1 MCPVYTCL
9 VSDQSS
15 NPVFSKKLSNRPAVA
30 TPSTVPDHIASITD
44 GFSFAYMK
52 EAFVASLLTLAY
64 DSTADITPA
73 EEEDDREWGRFG
85 NLLQKQVVALRE
97 DLARS
102 GG

>member
-1 MCPVYTCL
+1 
-9 VSDQSS
+9 
-15 NPVFSKKLSNRPAVA
+15 
-30 TPSTVPDHIASITD
+30 
-44 GFSFAYMK
+44 MK
-52 EAFVASLLTLAY
+52 EAFVASLLTLAH

>member
-1 MCPVYTCL
+1 M
-9 VSDQSS
+9 
-15 NPVFSKKLSNRPAVA
+15 A

-52 EAFVASLLTLAY
+52 EAFVASLLTLAH
-64 DSTADITPA
+64 DSTADTTPV
-73 EEEDDREWGRFG
+73 EEEDDDDREWGRFG

-102 GG
+102 VG

>member
-1 MCPVYTCL
+1 
-9 VSDQSS
+9 
-15 NPVFSKKLSNRPAVA
+15 
-30 TPSTVPDHIASITD
+30 
-44 GFSFAYMK
+44 MK
-52 EAFVASLLTLAY
+52 EAFIASLLTLVY

-73 EEEDDREWGRFG
+73 QEEDDREWGRFG